1 MSDLEA
7 LRALTFEFSHHVVGN
22 SVVIHADCMAWL
34 ARLPENSLHAI
45 VTDPPYGVKEY
56 EEAQLTKRLAGRGG
70 TWRIPPAF
78 DGHKRA
84 PLPRFTDLSSKERN
98 KLEEFFVDW
107 ARLALHAL
115 RPGGHLI
122 IASNALLSQLVFS
135 ALVKGGF
142 EFRGQIIRL
151 VRTLRGG
158 DRPKNA
164 EDEFEG
170 VCTLPR
176 GNYEPWGLLR
186 KALPPKMTVGE
197 CLREYQTGALRR
209 LPDGSPFGD
218 LIPSGRTSRYE
229 RQIADHPSLKPQALM
244 RQLVYAALPLGT
256 GILADPFMGS
266 GATIAAAEA
275 LGLTAIGVERNSTY
289 YQMSIEAI
297 PRLAALP
304 IPNRYNNQLRLL
316 K

>member
-1 MSDLEA
+1 MADPQ
-7 LRALTFEFSHHVVGN
+7 ALTFDFHYHVIGN

-45 VTDPPYGVKEY
+45 VTDPPYGIKEY
-56 EEAQLTKRLAGRGG
+56 EETQLVKRTNGRGG
-70 TWRIPPAF
+70 VWRIPPAF
-78 DGHKRA
+78 DGHRRA
-84 PLPRFTDLSSKERN
+84 PLPRFTALTERERRDLEI
-98 KLEEFFVDW
+98 FFVDW
-107 ARLALHAL
+107 AQLALRAL

-122 IASNALLSQLVFS
+122 IASNALLSQLTFS
-135 ALVKGGF
+135 ALVRGGF

-176 GNYEPWGLLR
+176 GNYEPWGLFR
-186 KALPPKMTVGE
+186 KALPPKMTVSE

-209 LPDGSPFGD
+209 MPDGSPFND
-218 LIPSGRTSRYE
+218 LIPSGRTPRHE
-229 RQIADHPSLKPQALM
+229 HQIANHPSLKPQALM
-244 RQLVYAALPLGT
+244 RKLVYAALPLGV

-275 LGLTAIGVERNSTY
+275 LGLAAIGVERNPTY
-289 YQMSIEAI
+289 YQMSLAAI

-304 IPNRYNNQLRLL
+304 TPCRHQLRLRM
-316 K
+316 

>member
-1 MSDLEA
+1 MANPQA
-7 LRALTFEFSHHVVGN
+7 LIFDFQHHVIGN

-56 EEAQLTKRLAGRGG
+56 EETQLIKRTNGRGG
-70 TWRIPPAF
+70 VWRIPPAF

-84 PLPRFTDLSSKERN
+84 PLPRFTALTEREKRDLER
-98 KLEEFFVDW
+98 FFVDW
-107 ARLALHAL
+107 AQLALRAL

-122 IASNALLSQLVFS
+122 IASNALLSQLTFS
-135 ALVKGGF
+135 ALVSGGF

-176 GNYEPWGLLR
+176 GNYEPWGLFR
-186 KALPPKMTVGE
+186 KALPSKMTVSE

-209 LPDGSPFGD
+209 MPDGSPFND
-218 LIPSGRTSRYE
+218 LIPSGRTPRHE
-229 RQIADHPSLKPQALM
+229 RQIANHPSLKPQAFM
-244 RQLVYAALPLGT
+244 RKLVYAALPLGV
-256 GILADPFMGS
+256 GIVADPFMGS

-289 YQMSIEAI
+289 YQMSLTAI

-304 IPNRYNNQLRLL
+304 TPRKHSDQLRLL
-316 K
+316 E